1 MCIAAD
7 RRAGSSL
14 LDRTGEIVRL
24 PIFGAAEGMPQFL
37 DATVAPA
44 PASSQAA
51 PVGAFAR
58 AASEAPADWWAP
70 KLPTQSSGPAN
81 DRQSSRQS
89 PQVSWSPHTTP
100 TSPMN
105 HSREMSQLSMFRLG
119 SETEVDQ
126 ASSCGGDMGPCTSD
140 GMPTSAPSSAFNLG
154 PIAQPK
160 PAPAGVQTHDR
171 GLSVQHTAAPAEA
184 ESGSHAEIA
193 PLFLPLPQ
201 PQHAPVPLGE
211 TLVGLSTVVLD
222 GESGVHQK
230 ASLDSSAS
238 VWSPLLTT
246 GVAALQTTGGASS
259 GRGDP
264 AAPPRLPAAPS
275 LQSWAGSLEGPA
287 ALTGLASTYSSPVAA
302 GREAETAPSSP
313 AVQLGDI
320 MAAGRDTDAMVQGGS
335 VSLSMLA
342 QVVPAAGKSS
352 FACSQRG
359 YIAVVS
365 W

>member
-1 MCIAAD
+1 
-7 RRAGSSL
+7 
-14 LDRTGEIVRL
+14 
-24 PIFGAAEGMPQFL
+24 MPQVL
-37 DATVAPA
+37 DAIVAPA
-44 PASSQAA
+44 PASSSQAA
-51 PVGAFAR
+51 PMGAFER

-70 KLPTQSSGPAN
+70 KLPTHSSVPAHE
-81 DRQSSRQS
+81 RQSSRQS

-105 HSREMSQLSMFRLG
+105 YSREMSQLSMFRMG

-126 ASSCGGDMGPCTSD
+126 ASSCGGDLGPCTSD
-140 GMPTSAPSSAFNLG
+140 GMPTSAPSSAFDLG
-154 PIAQPK
+154 PLAQPK
-160 PAPAGVQTHDR
+160 AAPAGAQTHDR
-171 GLSVQHTAAPAEA
+171 DSGMQHRAAPAEPRSCSQEDA
-184 ESGSHAEIA
+184 EAA
-193 PLFLPLPQ
+193 PVFLPLPQ
-201 PQHAPVPLGE
+201 SQQAPVPLGE

-246 GVAALQTTGGASS
+246 GVAVLQTTGGASS

-264 AAPPRLPAAPS
+264 AAPTPRLPAAPS

-287 ALTGLASTYSSPVAA
+287 ALGGLTSTYSSPVAA

-313 AVQLGDI
+313 AVQVREL

-342 QVVPAAGKSS
+342 QVSS
-352 FACSQRG
+352 PSRASSVLPVRL
-359 YIAVVS
+359 Y
-365 W
+365 